1 MRTMKISGKTRST
14 PPSALALVAFAAC
27 IFLFSP
33 VAATYALSDV
43 SFSPEPPMVPAQL
56 QHLSAKIWIIPSG
69 ATTFATGHAIQLQTT
84 LENAQWNIQVIVD
97 GLPASHQSAQGSATF
112 INGEIVSYPTNR
124 DVSIV
129 MNVSGT
135 VPAGAGSSLMVIKAA
150 EVDNNGSIVPGS
162 VVTIS
167 QLTTVTTGT
176 PAPPTNPPVTPAKTT
191 SPPTPSPTRAPGFSL
206 FWGICALCI
215 ASVLTT
221 GYCQRQRNH
230 KNSRP

>member
-1 MRTMKISGKTRST
+1 MHIMKISGKMWSAS
-14 PPSALALVAFAAC
+14 PSAYALFILAAF
-27 IFLFSP
+27 IIISP
-33 VAATYALSDV
+33 VAATFALSDV
-43 SFSPEPPMVPAQL
+43 SFSPEPPLVPAQL

-69 ATTFATGHAIQLQTT
+69 ASTFATGHAIQLQTT

-135 VPAGAGSSLMVIKAA
+135 VPAGAGSSLTVIKAA

-162 VVTIS
+162 VVTIT
-167 QLTTVTTGT
+167 QPTTVTPVTSVT
-176 PAPPTNPPVTPAKTT
+176 PTIPPVTPAKTT
-191 SPPTPSPTRAPGFSL
+191 QPIPSPTQAPGFSL

-215 ASVLTT
+215 VLTI
-221 GYCQRQRNH
+221 GYYQRQRNQ
-230 KNSRP
+230 KNNRL